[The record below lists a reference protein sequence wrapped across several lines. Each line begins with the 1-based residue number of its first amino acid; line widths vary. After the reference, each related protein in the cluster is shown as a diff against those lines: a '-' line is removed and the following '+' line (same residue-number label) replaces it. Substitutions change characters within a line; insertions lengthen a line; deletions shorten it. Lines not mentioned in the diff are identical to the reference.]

1 MSSKL
6 RLGFIGAGG
15 IAGGHYERLQD
26 TGQAD
31 IVGLVEPDGA
41 ALKRFHRRCPTARG
55 IAVYDDAAALLRE
68 GALDGVLVLT
78 PHACHYEQIRAALRC
93 GVHVLSE
100 KPLVCKSGDAKRL
113 IALAKKTDRVLS
125 LSYQRHYDPTFRYM
139 RDQIQKG
146 VLGDIQFVQAMQAQE
161 WLRLTRDTW
170 RQDLALSGGGQ
181 LNDSGSH
188 LIDIVLWVTGLDVT
202 EVFARG
208 ENFGCEVDVNS
219 AITLR
224 FKNGALGNLSIIGNA
239 PTWHEDHTIIG
250 SKGAFYLRQDGT
262 LLQQGPTGKPRAV
275 RLPRYTENPDSNFL
289 QCIRG
294 KAVTETPPEC
304 GLATLR
310 ATEAMWRSMERGK
323 PVTLRSIY
331 GV

>member
-1 MSSKL
+1 MSKKL
-6 RLGFIGAGG
+6 RIGFIGAGG
-15 IAGGHYERLQD
+15 IARGHYVRLQA

-31 IVGLVEPDGA
+31 VVGLVDPDPA
-41 ALKRFHRRCPTARG
+41 ALRRFYRRCPTARD
-55 IAVYDDAAALLRE
+55 IPVYPDAATLLRE
-68 GALDGVLVLT
+68 GKLDGVLVLT
-78 PHACHYEQIRAALRC
+78 PHACHYDQIKSALQH

-100 KPLVCKSGDAKRL
+100 KPLVCKSAEARRL
-113 IALAKKTDRVLS
+113 IKLAAARDRVLS
-125 LSYQRHYDPTFRYM
+125 LSYQRHYDPVFRYM

-146 VLGDIQFVQAMQAQE
+146 ILGDIQFVQAMQAQE

-188 LIDIVLWVTGLDVT
+188 LIDIVLWVTGLDVA

-208 ENFGCEVDVNS
+208 ESFGCEVDVNS

-224 FKNGALGNLSIIGNA
+224 FRNGALGNLSIIGNA

-250 SKGAFYLRQDGT
+250 SKGAFYLREEGT
-262 LLQQGPTGKPRAV
+262 LLQQGPAGKPRKV
-275 RLPRYTENPDSNFL
+275 RLPKYDENPDSNFL

-294 KAVTETPPEC
+294 KAETQTPPEC
-304 GLATLR
+304 GLDTLL

-323 PVTLRSIY
+323 PVSLRTK
-331 GV
+331 GRV